1 MKKKIVSCLLTI
13 AMATSLLAGC
23 GAKEETKKDAPV
35 ADEQASVTE
44 DAQESEA
51 KEPEQV
57 TITVSNWPSKDSEN
71 YDSWETMRKNFME
84 KYPYITV
91 EGDEYEYSVDTFL
104 AKAASGQL
112 PDLYVTFYT
121 EVDKIINA
129 GYAADITEVY
139 NNSSYV
145 GSINEDVLKLV
156 TKDEKIYGL
165 PGNAYSLGLY
175 INVNLFKEAGLV
187 DEEGIPVFPTTWD
200 EVAESAV
207 TIKEKTG
214 KAGFMIPVTNNQG
227 GWIFSDIFWGFGGE
241 YETQE
246 NGKWVATFDSE
257 EGVAALQY
265 IKDLKWKY
273 DVMPD
278 NVLGGLTEWTEM
290 FGTDQV
296 AMGICH
302 KPYADPIVSL
312 TGMSKDD
319 IAMTTMPAGPAGQAT
334 VMGGNLYIMA
344 AGTTPEQ
351 QNAILK
357 WLEFTGMTPTIDDEA
372 LANYETQQKDGV
384 DQGFVVGVSDLSCWS
399 DDAEIRVK
407 QAEIDAKYLN
417 VDLRLWPY
425 AENAGEGIR
434 PEPPVNAQELYAA
447 IDSVLQEVLTNK
459 DADCQALLSEVAANF
474 QRDYLDNA
482 N

>member
-1 MKKKIVSCLLTI
+1 MKKKIISCLLTI
-13 AMATSLLAGC
+13 AMTASLLAGC
-23 GAKEETKKDAPV
+23 GAKEEAKPDATV

-57 TITVSNWPSKDSEN
+57 TITVSNWPSKDHES

-91 EGDEYEYSVDTFL
+91 EGDEYQYSVDTFL

-112 PDLYVTFYT
+112 PNLYQTYFT
-121 EVDKIINA
+121 ETDKIINA
-129 GYAADITEVY
+129 GYAADITDSY

-145 GSINEDVLKLV
+145 GTINEDMLDLV
-156 TKDEKIYGL
+156 TKDGKIYGL
-165 PGNAYSLGLY
+165 PKDAYSLGLY
-175 INVNLFKEAGLV
+175 VNVNLFKEAGLV
-187 DEEGIPVFPTTWD
+187 DEAGIPLFPTTWD
-200 EVAESAV
+200 EVAEVSV

-246 NGKWVATFDSE
+246 NGKWVAKFDSK

-273 DVMPD
+273 NVMPD
-278 NVLGGLTEWTEM
+278 NVLGGLTEWTEK

-302 KPYADPIVSL
+302 KPYADAIISM

-334 VMGGNLYIMA
+334 VMGGGVYMMA

-351 QNAILK
+351 QEAILK
-357 WLEFTGMTPTIDDEA
+357 WLEFTGTTPVIDDDA
-372 LANYETQQKDGV
+372 LANFETQKKEGV
-384 DQGFVVGVSDLSCWS
+384 DQGFIVGVGDLSCWS
-399 DDAEIRVK
+399 DDAEIKVK
-407 QAEIDAKYLN
+407 QGEIEAKYLN
-417 VDLRLWPY
+417 VDLKLWPY
-425 AENAGEGIR
+425 SENAGEGIR

-447 IDSVLQEVLTNK
+447 IDAVLQEVLTNK
-459 DADCQALLSEVAANF
+459 DADCQALLSEAAANF

>member
-1 MKKKIVSCLLTI
+1 MKKKIISCLLTI
-13 AMATSLLAGC
+13 AMTASLLAGC
-23 GAKEETKKDAPV
+23 GAKEEAKTDATV
-35 ADEQASVTE
+35 TDEQASAGE
-44 DAQESEA
+44 ESQEPKA
-51 KEPEQV
+51 V
-57 TITVSNWPSKDSEN
+57 TITISNWPSKDHESYER
-71 YDSWETMRKNFME
+71 YETMKKDFME

-91 EGDEYEYSVDTFL
+91 EGDEYQYSVDTFL
-104 AKAASGQL
+104 AKAAAGQL
-112 PDLYVTFYT
+112 PDLYQTFFT
-121 EVDKIINA
+121 ETDKIINA
-129 GYAADITEVY
+129 GYAADITDAY
-139 NNSSYV
+139 NNSVYV
-145 GSINEDVLKLV
+145 GNVNQDVLDLV
-156 TKDEKIYGL
+156 TKDGKVYGL
-165 PGNAYSLGLY
+165 PKDAYSLGLY
-175 INVNLFKEAGLV
+175 VNVNLFKEAGLV
-187 DEEGIPVFPTTWD
+187 DEEGVPLFPTTWD
-200 EVAESAV
+200 EVAQTAV

-246 NGKWVATFDSE
+246 NGKWVAKFDSK

-273 DVMPD
+273 NVMPD
-278 NVLGGLTEWTEM
+278 NVLGGLTEWTEK

-302 KPYADPIVSL
+302 KPYADAIVSL

-334 VMGGNLYIMA
+334 VMGGGVFMIA

-351 QNAILK
+351 QDAILK
-357 WLEFTGMTPTIDDEA
+357 WLEFIGMTPTIDDDA
-372 LANYETQQKDGV
+372 LANYELQKKEAV
-384 DQGFVVGVSDLSCWS
+384 DQGQIVGVADLSIWS
-399 DDAEIRVK
+399 DDAEIRIK
-407 QAEIDAKYLN
+407 QGEIEAQYQN
-417 VDLRLWPY
+417 VDLKLWPY
-425 AENAGEGIR
+425 GENAGKGIK

-447 IDSVLQEVLTNK
+447 MDAVLQEVLTNK
-459 DADCQALLSEVAANF
+459 DADCQAVLSEAAANF